1 MLFLLLVFFGTIGVV
16 KYQCSRRG
24 VEFDLVS
31 GVILG
36 FAITPCVFMLLM
48 VTQLTLL
55 GDYQTHEEFD
65 LDPLSEEVY
74 VETGYVGGVEDPF
87 GDPMFRYSVD
97 GGEFLKKAE
106 GVRVVYA
113 DGSPRVRWVSWAA
126 ARSPWWLF
134 PTLESGRTE
143 LLLPE
148 GSLDGSFSKEFP

>member
-1 MLFLLLVFFGTIGVV
+1 MLFLLLVFFSIVGVV
-16 KYQCSRRG
+16 KYQSSRRG

-36 FAITPCVFMLLM
+36 FAITSCMFMLLM
-48 VTQLTLL
+48 AAQLMLL
-55 GDYQTHEEFD
+55 SNYQTHEEFD
-65 LDPLSEEVY
+65 LDPLSEGVY

-97 GGEFLKKAE
+97 GGEILKKAE
-106 GVRVVYA
+106 NVRVVYT
-113 DGSPRVRWVSWAA
+113 DGPPRARWVSWAA

-148 GSLDGSFSKEFP
+148 GSLDGSFSKELP